1 MNRDVLLG
9 AGVVL
14 AFIVLVNRA
23 KKNQVT
29 DTEGGGGGG
38 GGGGFGPMGPIG
50 PIGPLPMTPNVV
62 IQNIPRPVNQG
73 RSYTA
78 EEATKSKD
86 TTPTAASTSSTSA
99 GAMSGVGV
107 SNTDGIVP
115 ISQGGST
122 TPRQTGSVVQIS
134 QADLNKGISGGTVF
148 KPFSGDAKFLG
159 FVGSRP
165 KFEFN

>member
-29 DTEGGGGGG
+29 DTKGGG
-38 GGGGFGPMGPIG
+38 GGGGFGGGPFVG
-50 PIGPLPMTPNVV
+50 GVPAGPMTVNNI
-62 IQNIPRPVNQG
+62 IQPATSGGGVKPTPV
-73 RSYTA
+73 S
-78 EEATKSKD
+78 
-86 TTPTAASTSSTSA
+86 PTVAAGLGSTQVAASTSST
-99 GAMSGVGV
+99 GVGNTGVGV
-107 SNTDGIVP
+107 ENTGGIVP
-115 ISQGGST
+115 VGQGGSV
-122 TPRQTGSVVQIS
+122 TPTYSTGTVT
-134 QADLNKGISGGTVF
+134 QADLKSGVAGNTVF

>member
-29 DTEGGGGGG
+29 DTQGGGGGG
-38 GGGGFGPMGPIG
+38 GGVPIG
-50 PIGPLPMTPNVV
+50 PIGPLPLTPNVV

-73 RSYTA
+73 RSYNA
-78 EEATKSKD
+78 EDVTKSRD
-86 TTPTAASTSSTSA
+86 TTPTAAITSSAQAKAIETA
-99 GAMSGVGV
+99 T
-107 SNTDGIVP
+107 NTGGIVP
-115 ISQGGST
+115 VSQGGSVT
-122 TPRQTGSVVQIS
+122 PPRQTGSVIQIS
-134 QADLNKGISGGTVF
+134 KADLDKGISGGTVF
-148 KPFSGDAKFLG
+148 KPFSGSSIDAKFLG

>member
-29 DTEGGGGGG
+29 DTQGGGGG
-38 GGGGFGPMGPIG
+38 GGGGFGGGPFVG
-50 PIGPLPMTPNVV
+50 GVPAGPLGINTIVQPAA
-62 IQNIPRPVNQG
+62 RPANQG
-73 RSYTA
+73 RSYYA
-78 EEATKSKD
+78 ADVTKSKD
-86 TTPTAASTSSTSA
+86 TTPTAAVTSSAQAKAIETA
-99 GAMSGVGV
+99 T
-107 SNTDGIVP
+107 NTGGIVP
-115 ISQGGST
+115 IGQGGSS
-122 TPRQTGSVVQIS
+122 TPTYSTGTVT
-134 QADLNKGISGGTVF
+134 QADLAKGVAGNTVF